1 MSESI
6 LNFTG
11 KLVIVTGATKG
22 IGKAIA
28 ELYLSL
34 GAKVLIT
41 GRSQKY
47 DGDDRFIYHSLDCSS
62 EISVNEFIIYL
73 NSYANIDVLVN
84 NAGINRINHIYD
96 ISSCD
101 FNEVIDVNLKAP
113 FYLCQAVAKKMMTT
127 GGKILNVASIWSV
140 ITREGRTSYIC
151 SKSGLAGLT
160 RGLATDLAKYNIL
173 VNSISPGF
181 IGTELT
187 YQSLSKAEID
197 NLCNQVP
204 IGRLASP
211 SEIANHAIFMTS
223 DLNTYMTGQNVTV
236 DGGYTNV

>member
-1 MSESI
+1 MTNGI
-6 LNFTG
+6 LNFEG
-11 KLVIVTGATKG
+11 KFVIITGATRG
-22 IGKAIA
+22 IGKSIA

-41 GRSQKY
+41 GRSPEY
-47 DGDDRFIYHSLDCSS
+47 IGNDDFLYHPLDNSSLT
-62 EISVNEFIIYL
+62 SVNEFINHL
-73 NSYANIDVLVN
+73 NSFKKIDVFVN
-84 NAGINRINHIYD
+84 NAGINRISRIEC
-96 ISSCD
+96 ISTCD
-101 FNEVIDVNLKAP
+101 FDEVIDVNLKAP
-113 FYLCQAVAKKMMTT
+113 FYLCQAVAKKMMAY
-127 GGKILNVASIWSV
+127 GGKILNIASIWSV

-151 SKSGLAGLT
+151 SKSGLTGLT

-187 YQSLSKAEID
+187 YQSLSEKEID
-197 NLCNQVP
+197 NLCDQIP

-211 SEIANHAIFMTS
+211 TEIANHAIFMTS
-223 DLNTYMTGQNVTV
+223 DLNTYMTGQNIIV